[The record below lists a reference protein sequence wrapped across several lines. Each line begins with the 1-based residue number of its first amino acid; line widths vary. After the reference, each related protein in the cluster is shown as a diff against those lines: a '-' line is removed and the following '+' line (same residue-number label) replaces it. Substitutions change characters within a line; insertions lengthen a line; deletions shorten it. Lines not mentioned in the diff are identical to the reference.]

1 MNTEDQRQGNNAIRA
16 DMESDE
22 RGDRE
27 RVNKINRVE
36 IRYIRR
42 LIVSEKH

>member
-1 MNTEDQRQGNNAIRA
+1 MNKETGAE
-16 DMESDE
+16 MERDE
-22 RGDRE
+22 RGDRG

-42 LIVSEKH
+42 LVVSEKP